1 MSVKTPI
8 RTVFDGSNNAT
19 GLAEFQSGEF
29 IGLTHGGLGASLSI
43 GSTGQ
48 VLKVSSGGALEFGNV
63 EAIVNI
69 DGATNLTGSTLV
81 AGDQI
86 LLSDGGTE
94 GRVTLSQIDT
104 LFSSTTQTLT
114 NKTLTSAVL
123 NTGVSGTAI
132 LDEDNMASNSATQLA
147 TQQSIKAYVDTELG
161 NLSSTLTISDDSS
174 TSDTVTVGTD
184 TLNFAG
190 GTGLTST
197 VTDNT
202 VTFAIDS
209 TVVTES
215 STDTLTNKT
224 IDAANNTLSNIGNS
238 SLTNSSITVT
248 DGSTSTATALGGTIT
263 FAGTANEIEVGE
275 SSGTITVGLP
285 DDVTVGGALTV
296 TGNLIVN
303 GTTTTVNS
311 TNTTLDDNLLEL
323 NSGAASNANDSG
335 IIIERGSTGDNAIIA
350 WDESA
355 DKFVVGTT
363 TATASDTGDLTI
375 STGTLVANVEGA
387 VTGNA
392 STATALQTARNIGL
406 SGDVTAT
413 GVSFDGTGNITLST
427 TIAANSVALGTDTT
441 GNYVSSLVAGNLI
454 DLQNNS
460 GESATP
466 TIDVDLSELTT
477 STANGDGD
485 FFVVVDSA
493 NAQKKLTKSNI
504 NISGFNNNSGFTTN
518 TGTVT
523 SVGVSAGVG
532 LSGGGT
538 ITTSGTVTL
547 TVDLSELTDMTAT
560 MVGTDEFI
568 VLDAGADR
576 RKAANE
582 IGLSIFNNDAGFT
595 TNTGDITA
603 VVAGTG
609 LSGGA
614 TSGSATLN
622 IDSTVATL
630 TGSQTLTNKTISGS
644 SNTLSNIGNSSL
656 TNSSITINGSS
667 VSLGGS
673 ATISAGT
680 DWQSVK
686 TSAFTAAAGEGY
698 FVNTTSAPITVTL
711 PSSPSIGDEVR
722 IIDYAGTADTNNITV
737 ARNGKNIMGSAANMT
752 ISTERASIGLVF
764 VDNTQGWLLTEN
776 I

>member
-19 GLAEFQSGEF
+19 GLAEYQSGEF

-43 GSTGQ
+43 GSAGQ
-48 VLKVSSGGALEFGNV
+48 ILKVNSGGTALEFGDV
-63 EAIVNI
+63 PVVDI
-69 DGATNLTGSTLV
+69 DSATDLTGSTLI
-81 AGDQI
+81 ASDQI

-248 DGSTSTATALGGTIT
+248 DGSTSTATSLGGTIT
-263 FAGTANEIEVGE
+263 FSGTANEIEVGE
-275 SSGTITVGLP
+275 SSGTLTFGLP
-285 DDVTVGGALTV
+285 DNVTVGGALTV
-296 TGNLIVN
+296 TGNLTVN

-375 STGTLVANVEGA
+375 STGTLVANIEGA

-392 STATALQTARNIGL
+392 DTATTLETARTIGGVSFDGSANINLPGVNTSGNQDTSGNAATATALETGRTIGL

-477 STANGDGD
+477 STADGDGD

-504 NISGFNNNSGFTTN
+504 NISGFNNDSGFTTN
-518 TGTVT
+518 V
-523 SVGVSAGVG
+523 
-532 LSGGGT
+532 
-538 ITTSGTVTL
+538 
-547 TVDLSELTDMTAT
+547 
-560 MVGTDEFI
+560 
-568 VLDAGADR
+568 
-576 RKAANE
+576 
-582 IGLSIFNNDAGFT
+582 
-595 TNTGDITA
+595 GDITN
-603 VVAGTG
+603 VTAGTG
-609 LSGGA
+609 LSGGGA
-614 TSGSATLN
+614 SGSVTLN

-644 SNTLSNIGNSSL
+644 SNTLSNIANSSL
-656 TNSSITINGSS
+656 TNSSITINGTAIA
-667 VSLGGS
+667 LGASGD
-673 ATISAGT
+673 ISAGT
-680 DWQSVK
+680 SWQAVK
-686 TSAFTAAAGEGY
+686 TSAFTAVAGEGY
-698 FVNTTSAPITVTL
+698 FINTTSAAITVTL
-711 PSSPSIGDEVR
+711 PASPTQGDEVS

-737 ARNGKNIMGSAANMT
+737 GRNSENIQGSAADLT
-752 ISTERASIGLVF
+752 VSVERAAFTLVYA
-764 VDNTQGWLLTEN
+764 DSTQGWLLKDK
-776 I
+776 